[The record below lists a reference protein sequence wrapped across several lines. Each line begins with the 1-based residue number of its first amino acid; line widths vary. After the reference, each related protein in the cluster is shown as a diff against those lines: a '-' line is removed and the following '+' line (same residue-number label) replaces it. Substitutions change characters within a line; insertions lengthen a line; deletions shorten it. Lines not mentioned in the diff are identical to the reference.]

1 MDTAIISKDEEVRA
15 VIRRHWMSVV
25 PIAVAFSIIGLVSV
39 FSFYLLGLYADTISR
54 VGSLPLAALGLIAV
68 IVLDILLGYSSWWV
82 YRQNRLI
89 ITDKNLYQVTQNSLF
104 SRQVAQFG
112 LERLQDVSASQNGFL
127 ATTLDYGDV
136 TAETAGEEDA
146 FVFHTAPR
154 PQRLAAYIMSCHK
167 QAAGATP
174 STEV

>member
-1 MDTAIISKDEEVRA
+1 MDTEIISKDEQVQA
-15 VIRRHWMSVV
+15 VIRRHWMNIL
-25 PIAVAFSIIGLVSV
+25 PIGSAFSIIGLVSIA
-39 FSFYLLGLYADTISR
+39 SFYLLGFYADSISR
-54 VGSLPLAALGLIAV
+54 VGSLPLAVLGLVAV
-68 IVLDILLGYSSWWV
+68 IALDGLLGYSSWWV

-127 ATTLDYGDV
+127 ATTFNYGDV

-154 PQRLAAYIMSCHK
+154 PQHLAAYIMSCHK
-167 QAAGATP
+167 GSVAGAP
-174 STEV
+174 PTEL